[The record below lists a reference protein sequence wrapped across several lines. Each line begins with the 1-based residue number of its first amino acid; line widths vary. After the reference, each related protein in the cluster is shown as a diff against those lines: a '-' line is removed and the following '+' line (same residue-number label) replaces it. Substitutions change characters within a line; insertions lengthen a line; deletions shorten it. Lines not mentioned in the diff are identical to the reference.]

1 MSKRLCPICQKEYK
15 NILAHFSIKHGFDS
29 MEKVEQEIQKAEKNA
44 VKQKAYM
51 DFITELDNK
60 LKANEITIEEWRTK
74 RDNWKFE

>member
-1 MSKRLCPICQKEYK
+1 
-15 NILAHFSIKHGFDS
+15 